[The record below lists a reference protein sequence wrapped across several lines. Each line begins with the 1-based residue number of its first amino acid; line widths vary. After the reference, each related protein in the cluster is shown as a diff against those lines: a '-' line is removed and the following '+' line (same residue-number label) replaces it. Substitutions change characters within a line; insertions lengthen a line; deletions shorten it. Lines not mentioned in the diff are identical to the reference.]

1 MIAYN
6 PRAWFT
12 FIFRL
17 HKSETLSVL
26 GPLLWA
32 VAAYAA
38 IVTYLEE
45 QYLNDPD
52 LISHTQSIS
61 IMYTMLGF
69 TLSLLLVFRTN
80 TAYDRWWEG
89 RKLWGSLVNN
99 SRNLSMKLQHLLPI
113 DATRE
118 RKAFRDLLPAFA
130 MVLHRHLRKETTRTE
145 LFEHADWHPELQQL
159 DSNKHIPNQVATL
172 IYKYINQLYKAETI
186 SGEQLLYLN
195 TELQSLTDVC
205 GACERIK
212 NTPIPFSYNVF
223 IKKFIF
229 IYIMTL
235 PIGFVFQLGY
245 WIVPIVV
252 FVFYVLA
259 SLELIAEEIEDPFG
273 ADANDVPTEL
283 IAQNIHKHTLEILH
297 P

>member
-32 VAAYAA
+32 VAAYAG

-89 RKLWGSLVNN
+89 RKLWGSLTN
-99 SRNLSMKLQHLLPI
+99 SSRILANHFSILFATDGERRQRLAQNLGTFGQALQY
-113 DATRE
+113 
-118 RKAFRDLLPAFA
+118 
-130 MVLHRHLRKETTRTE
+130 HLRNERAPVNLASPTPWDNAPHQPLSVHQELIRQLHQAVAQGHLTE
-145 LFEHADWHPELQQL
+145 NQLLHLQPELSDL
-159 DSNKHIPNQVATL
+159 MN
-172 IYKYINQLYKAETI
+172 
-186 SGEQLLYLN
+186 
-195 TELQSLTDVC
+195 VC

-212 NTPIPFSYNVF
+212 TTPIPFSYSVF
-223 IKKFIF
+223 LKKFVFYYVMIF
-229 IYIMTL
+229 PVVYAPSM
-235 PIGFVFQLGY
+235 GY
-245 WIVPIVV
+245 AVVPVTAFIL
-252 FVFYVLA
+252 YVLA
-259 SLELIAEEIEDPFG
+259 SVELIAEEIEDPFHG
-273 ADANDVPTEL
+273 DPNDLPTAEMASKIEETVL
-283 IAQNIHKHTLEILH
+283 RTLA
-297 P
+297 